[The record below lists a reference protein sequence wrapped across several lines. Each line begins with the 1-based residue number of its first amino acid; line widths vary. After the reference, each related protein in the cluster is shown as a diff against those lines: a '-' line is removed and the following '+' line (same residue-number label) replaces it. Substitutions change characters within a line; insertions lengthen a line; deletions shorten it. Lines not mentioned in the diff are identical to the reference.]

1 MALSFS
7 IRVTPWQFKKHAVN
21 FSYSISTRGDDSV
34 EDFFTINS
42 FAQPSS
48 RTEIL
53 QALST
58 QCAIVNTRRRVDGTL
73 CIVIRRF
80 HGFL

>member
-1 MALSFS
+1 MALDFS
-7 IRVTPWQFKKHAVN
+7 IRVTPWQFKKHALN
-21 FSYSISTRGDDSV
+21 LSYSISTRGVNCV
-34 EDFFTINS
+34 EDFLTINS

-58 QCAIVNTRRRVDGTL
+58 
-73 CIVIRRF
+73 
-80 HGFL
+80 